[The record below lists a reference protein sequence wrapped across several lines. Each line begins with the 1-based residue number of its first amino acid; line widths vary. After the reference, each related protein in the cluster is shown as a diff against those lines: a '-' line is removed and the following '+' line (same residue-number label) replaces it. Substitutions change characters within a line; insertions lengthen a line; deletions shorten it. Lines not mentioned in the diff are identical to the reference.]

1 MFKNYFTTALRNL
14 SRHKSNSI
22 INIAG
27 LMVGFAA
34 FLLIFFVIQY
44 EQSFDNF
51 HTKGNDI
58 YRVVRI
64 GKNPV
69 NREYRTGV
77 PFPVTQGLR
86 TDLPQLANAAAI
98 YGDNNVQVNVT
109 AADGSTLKKFKEGN
123 DVCIAEPHFFK
134 MFDFSLA
141 EGNIA
146 NAISEPN
153 TALLTKDIAS
163 KYFGD
168 WKTAMGKTLKIFELP
183 IKVTGILNNPPSN
196 TDFPLG
202 VVLSYATLVKNVD
215 MNNWGNISDQN
226 YCFVQL
232 PANYSQEQFNKLLIR
247 FVDNHIKPVN
257 PNYDLILQPLNEIH
271 YDERLGN
278 FNGRTFSKDLILAL
292 SLIGL
297 FLLIIACVNF
307 INLTTAQAINRAREV
322 GVRKVLGGNRAQL
335 MLQFLG
341 ESGITSFLA
350 LIGSIIIVFICLPF
364 LNSLLEIHLSISV
377 LYSAKL
383 ILIMFCTLLLVTFLS
398 GFYPA
403 LVLSGFNPVNVL
415 KSGVSADNKK
425 GILFRRGLVVFQFV
439 IAQAL
444 IIGTLVVASQMDYF
458 RTADMGFNKEAV
470 INAGIPDDS
479 LSRTKIDLLQNELYK
494 VPGIEN
500 ISFSMFAPTG
510 GGGWY
515 TDLRTI
521 NNKSNSPDMIVSMK
535 GADTSF
541 FRLYNL
547 QLVAGRIYF
556 PSDTMRE
563 FVVNETVIRN
573 LGIQNPQKA
582 IGKLINV
589 NGRTFPIVGVVKDF
603 HVNSLRDP

>member
-1 MFKNYFTTALRNL
+1 MSNKIRHPKSHIRNQILCLKIILKQRFSNL

-27 LMVGFAA
+27 LIVGFAA
-34 FLLIFFVIQY
+34 FLLIFLVIQY

-51 HTKGNDI
+51 HTKGNNI

-98 YGDNNVQVNVT
+98 FGDNNVQVNVT
-109 AADGSTLKKFKEGN
+109 AADGSTLKKFKEANG
-123 DVCIAEPHFFK
+123 VFIAEPQFFQ

-168 WKTAMGKTLKIFELP
+168 WKNAMGKTLKIFGLS

-202 VVLSYATLVKNVD
+202 VVLSYATLVKTVD

-232 PANYSQEQFNKLLIR
+232 PANYSQQQFDKLLGG
-247 FVDNHIKPVN
+247 FVDKHIKPVN
-257 PNYDLILQPLNEIH
+257 PNYDLVLQPLNEIH
-271 YDERLGN
+271 YDARLGN

-322 GVRKVLGGNRAQL
+322 SVRKVLGGNRAQL

-341 ESGITSFLA
+341 ETGITSFLA
-350 LIGSIIIVFICLPF
+350 LVGAVLIAFICLP
-364 LNSLLEIHLSISV
+364 L
-377 LYSAKL
+377 
-383 ILIMFCTLLLVTFLS
+383 
-398 GFYPA
+398 
-403 LVLSGFNPVNVL
+403 
-415 KSGVSADNKK
+415 
-425 GILFRRGLVVFQFV
+425 
-439 IAQAL
+439 
-444 IIGTLVVASQMDYF
+444 
-458 RTADMGFNKEAV
+458 
-470 INAGIPDDS
+470 
-479 LSRTKIDLLQNELYK
+479 
-494 VPGIEN
+494 
-500 ISFSMFAPTG
+500 
-510 GGGWY
+510 
-515 TDLRTI
+515 
-521 NNKSNSPDMIVSMK
+521 
-535 GADTSF
+535 
-541 FRLYNL
+541 
-547 QLVAGRIYF
+547 
-556 PSDTMRE
+556 
-563 FVVNETVIRN
+563 
-573 LGIQNPQKA
+573 
-582 IGKLINV
+582 
-589 NGRTFPIVGVVKDF
+589 
-603 HVNSLRDP
+603 